1 MPRAILRNLEIS
13 GQQRDITDADIN
25 NFIGSD
31 SKLMVQVAEAFGKHI
46 ARDVSSSHIRN
57 IYGAVKQMEMSGFN
71 YHELILL
78 KPKIAYA
85 AKRDGHR
92 AAEELR
98 DVLTAAIDA
107 VGEDRNRFQRFADF
121 FEAVLAYHKA
131 HGGK

>member
-1 MPRAILRNLEIS
+1 MPTAILRNLEIS
-13 GQQRDITDADIN
+13 GQRRDITDADIKSL
-25 NFIGSD
+25 IASD
-31 SKLMVQVAEAFGKHI
+31 SKLMVQVAEAFGRHI

-57 IYGAVKQMEMSGFN
+57 IYGTVKQMEMSGFN

-98 DVLTAAIDA
+98 DLLTAAIDA
-107 VGEDRNRFQRFADF
+107 VGEAATRFQRFADF
-121 FEAVLAYHKA
+121 FEAILAYHKA
-131 HGGK
+131 YGGR